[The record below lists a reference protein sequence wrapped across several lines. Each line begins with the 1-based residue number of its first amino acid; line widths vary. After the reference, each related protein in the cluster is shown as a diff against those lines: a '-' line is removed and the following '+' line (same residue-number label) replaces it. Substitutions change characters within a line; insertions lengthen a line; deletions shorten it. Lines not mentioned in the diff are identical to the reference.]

1 MVNGNNKAPFAGT
14 LIIENYLMV
23 QRNKINKALEAIQK
37 AMAKRLFSGNKK
49 KMKEKKEKGKK
60 NKNKI
65 RKRKT
70 TKKILAPGKIY
81 N

>member
-37 AMAKRLFSGNKK
+37 TMAKRLFWGNKK
-49 KMKEKKEKGKK
+49 KMKKMEKERKIKKK
-60 NKNKI
+60 NNKNIGTGENENEQK
-65 RKRKT
+65 
-70 TKKILAPGKIY
+70 
-81 N
+81 